1 MWPYNEIKYVFKR
14 QGLWILWNN
23 YLEPIN
29 KIKSIVYGDNELP
42 TMQITGDSGSGV
54 GAISQRLAEQGMAGC
69 WARVG
74 VIA

>member
-1 MWPYNEIKYVFKR
+1 VFKR

-23 YLEPIN
+23 YWELIN
-29 KIKSIVYGDNELP
+29 KIKSIVYWDNKLG
-42 TMQITGDSGSGV
+42 TRQSTWDSASEV

-69 WARVG
+69 WARAG